1 MNIGPHTFTFT
12 HTLTRLTFA
21 LALSM
26 TFLSSIT
33 HAENSVTPAPAVP
46 MDEDSIAYMKM
57 QPPPAVGPQTPDAR
71 REAYRRARLRNQPD
85 LPQVYQI
92 KEYQVPGPKGPIPV
106 RLYRGAGT
114 SLEAALPVL
123 VFFHG
128 GGWLVGNID
137 THDWICRS
145 IANKTDAAVVSVDY
159 RLAPEHPFPAA
170 YEDAVAATRWVVA
183 NAAALQLDPAQVSV
197 GGDSAGGNLAAA
209 TALALRNEGVTKLR
223 AQILIYPAVDL
234 SMSGDY
240 YGRFT
245 KDVVLTDDAMRDYI
259 EKYVPYAALRKDWR
273 VSPLLAPSLQGLPPA
288 LFILAGYDPLCAEG
302 EAFAARLE
310 KEGVATTVKRYPGQ
324 MHGFLSNAKLLPKA
338 YNAIDEIAAALKG
351 TK

>member
-1 MNIGPHTFTFT
+1 MKFRPVFL
-12 HTLTRLTFA
+12 TLAFA
-21 LALSM
+21 MTYFAKLASAADNA
-26 TFLSSIT
+26 F
-33 HAENSVTPAPAVP
+33 TPAAP
-46 MDEDSIAYMKM
+46 MDADSVAYLKAL
-57 QPPPAVGPQTPDAR
+57 PAAAVGPQTPEAR
-71 REAYRRARLRNQPD
+71 RDAYRRARLRTQPD
-85 LPQVYQI
+85 LPQVYLI
-92 KEYQVPGPKGPIPV
+92 KEYAVPSRNGPIPV
-106 RLYRGAGT
+106 RFYRGAGT
-114 SLEAALPVL
+114 SIDAALPVL

-145 IANKTDAAVVSVDY
+145 IANKTDAAVISVDY
-159 RLAPEHPFPAA
+159 RLSPENPFPAA

-183 NAAALQLDPAQVSV
+183 NAGTLHIDPAQVSV

-209 TALALRNEGVTKLR
+209 TALSLRNEGVIKLHS
-223 AQILIYPAVDL
+223 QILIYPAVDL

-259 EKYVPYAALRKDWR
+259 DKYVPYVGLRKDWR
-273 VSPLLAPSLQGLPPA
+273 VSPLLAPSLKDLPPA

-302 EAFAARLE
+302 EAYADRLQ
-310 KEGVATTVKRYPGQ
+310 KEGVPTMVKRYPGQ

-338 YNAIDEIAAALKG
+338 YEAINEIAAALKAG
-351 TK
+351 K

>member
-1 MNIGPHTFTFT
+1 M
-12 HTLTRLTFA
+12 TL
-21 LALSM
+21 LS
-26 TFLSSIT
+26 TTT
-33 HAENSVTPAPAVP
+33 HAENPAAAPAVP
-46 MDEDSIAYMKM
+46 MDADSIAYMQQ
-57 QPPPAVGPQTPDAR
+57 QPAPATGPQTPDAR

-92 KEYQVPGPKGPIPV
+92 KEYAVPGPKGPIPV

-114 SLEAALPVL
+114 SLSAALPVL

-145 IANKTDAAVVSVDY
+145 IANKTDGAVISVDY
-159 RLAPEHPFPAA
+159 RLAPENPFPAA

-183 NAAALQLDPAQVSV
+183 NASTLQLDPAHVSV

-209 TALALRNEGVTKLR
+209 VTLALRNEGTTKLQ

-245 KDVVLTDDAMRDYI
+245 KGVVLTDDAMREYI
-259 EKYVPYAALRKDWR
+259 EKYVPYVALRKDWR

-288 LFILAGYDPLCAEG
+288 LVLLAGYDPLCAEG
-302 EAFAARLE
+302 EAYAARLQ
-310 KEGVATTVKRYPGQ
+310 KEGVPTTVKRYPGQ

-338 YNAIDEIAAALKG
+338 NDAIDEIAAVLKG
-351 TK
+351 N

>member
-1 MNIGPHTFTFT
+1 
-12 HTLTRLTFA
+12 
-21 LALSM
+21 
-26 TFLSSIT
+26 
-33 HAENSVTPAPAVP
+33 
-46 MDEDSIAYMKM
+46 MDADSIAYMKQ
-57 QPPPAVGPQTPDAR
+57 QPAPATGPQTPDMR

-92 KEYQVPGPKGPIPV
+92 KEYQIPGPKGGIPV
-106 RLYRGAGT
+106 RVYRGANT
-114 SLEAALPVL
+114 SLEADLPVL

-145 IANKTDAAVVSVDY
+145 IANKTDGAVMSVDY
-159 RLAPEHPFPAA
+159 RLAPENPFPAA

-183 NAAALQLDPAQVSV
+183 NAHALHLDPSHVSV

-209 TALALRNEGVTKLR
+209 VTLALRNEGTTKLHS
-223 AQILIYPAVDL
+223 QILIYPAVDL

-245 KDVVLTDDAMRDYI
+245 RDVVLTDDAMREYI
-259 EKYVPYAALRKDWR
+259 EKYVPYVGLRKDWR
-273 VSPLLAPSLQGLPPA
+273 VSPLMAPSLEGLPPA
-288 LFILAGYDPLCAEG
+288 LVLLAGYDPLCAEG
-302 EAFAARLE
+302 EAYAARLE
-310 KEGVATTVKRYPGQ
+310 KEGVPATVKRYPGQ

-338 YNAIDEIAAALKG
+338 NDAIDEIAAVLRRK
-351 TK
+351 

>member
-1 MNIGPHTFTFT
+1 LNT
-12 HTLTRLTFA
+12 
-21 LALSM
+21 
-26 TFLSSIT
+26 
-33 HAENSVTPAPAVP
+33 
-46 MDEDSIAYMKM
+46 
-57 QPPPAVGPQTPDAR
+57 
-71 REAYRRARLRNQPD
+71 QPD

-92 KEYQVPGPKGPIPV
+92 KEYEVPGPKGPIPV
-106 RLYRGAGT
+106 RLYRGAGA
-114 SLEAALPVL
+114 SLGAALPVL

-128 GGWLVGNID
+128 GGWMVGNLD

-145 IANKTDAAVVSVDY
+145 IANKTDGAVVSVDY

-183 NAAALQLDPAQVSV
+183 NASTLHLDPAHVSV

-209 TALALRNEGVTKLR
+209 VALALRNEGATRLHS
-223 AQILIYPAVDL
+223 QILIYPAVDL

-245 KDVVLTDDAMRDYI
+245 TGVILTDDAMRDYI
-259 EKYVPYAALRKDWR
+259 EKYVPYVALRKDWR
-273 VSPLLAPSLQGLPPA
+273 VSPLLAPSLQGLPPT
-288 LFILAGYDPLCAEG
+288 LVLLAGYDPLCAEG
-302 EAFAARLE
+302 EAYAARLE

-338 YNAIDEIAAALKG
+338 NHAIDDIVAALKG
-351 TK
+351 N

>member
-1 MNIGPHTFTFT
+1 MKLRPVFY
-12 HTLTRLTFA
+12 TLA
-21 LALSM
+21 LAM
-26 TFLSSIT
+26 TVLAKPI
-33 HAENSVTPAPAVP
+33 HAQNPFTPAAP
-46 MDEDSIAYMKM
+46 MDADSAAYLKA
-57 QPPPAVGPQTPDAR
+57 QPPGAAGPQTPEAR
-71 REAYRRARLRNQPD
+71 REAYRRARLRTQPD

-92 KEYQVPGPKGPIPV
+92 KEYAVPGRKGPIAV
-106 RLYRGAGT
+106 RLYRGANTTLGA
-114 SLEAALPVL
+114 SLPVL

-128 GGWLVGNID
+128 GGWLVGNLD
-137 THDWICRS
+137 THDWICRT

-159 RLAPEHPFPAA
+159 RLAPENPFPAA

-183 NAAALQLDPAQVSV
+183 NAETLHLDPTHVSV

-209 TALALRNEGVTKLR
+209 TALAFRNEGATKLR

-245 KDVVLTDDAMRDYI
+245 KDVILTDDAMRDYI
-259 EKYVPYAALRKDWR
+259 EQYVPYVALRKDPR
-273 VSPLLAPSLQGLPPA
+273 VSPLLAPSLAGLPPA

-302 EAFAARLE
+302 EAYAARLQ
-310 KEGVATTVKRYPGQ
+310 KEGVATTVRHYPGQ

-338 YNAIDEIAAALKG
+338 YEAINEIAVALKS
-351 TK
+351 TR

>member
-1 MNIGPHTFTFT
+1 MKPGPVLFSIP
-12 HTLTRLTFA
+12 FA
-21 LALSM
+21 FIM
-26 TFLSSIT
+26 TILSSLT
-33 HAENSVTPAPAVP
+33 YAENPAAAPTAP
-46 MDEDSIAYMKM
+46 MDEDSIAYMKA
-57 QPPPAVGPQTPDAR
+57 QPPAATGPQTPEAR
-71 REAYRRARLRNQPD
+71 REAYRRSRLRNQPD

-92 KEYQVPGPKGPIPV
+92 KEYHVPGPKGPIPV
-106 RLYRGAGT
+106 RLYRGANT
-114 SLEAALPVL
+114 SLEAELPVL

-145 IANKTDAAVVSVDY
+145 IANKTDAAVISVDY

-183 NAAALQLDPAQVSV
+183 NAAALHLDPAHVSV

-209 TALALRNEGVTKLR
+209 TALALRNEGTTKLQS
-223 AQILIYPAVDL
+223 QILIYPAVDL

-245 KDVVLTDDAMRDYI
+245 KGVVLTDDAMRDYI
-259 EKYVPYAALRKDWR
+259 EKYVPYVGLRKDWR
-273 VSPLLAPSLQGLPPA
+273 VSPLMAPSLEGLPPA

-302 EAFAARLE
+302 EAYAARLE

-338 YNAIDEIAAALKG
+338 YDAIDQIAEALKRRQ
-351 TK
+351 